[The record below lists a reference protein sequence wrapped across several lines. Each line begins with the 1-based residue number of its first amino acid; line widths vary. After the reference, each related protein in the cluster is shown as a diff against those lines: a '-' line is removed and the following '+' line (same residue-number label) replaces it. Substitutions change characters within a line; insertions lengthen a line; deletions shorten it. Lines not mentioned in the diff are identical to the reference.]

1 MNKGIRITPPVCLII
16 SLAELLCGRLRFPGN
31 YLNSEIQG
39 NDGKTFRIFRDIRKN
54 PIGEESGN
62 CVFVVRFRFA
72 HLSQCSNRLA
82 SVIPMLIIA
91 GFPGF
96 MQKIYAEDA
105 ESGFWQGMYQWRS
118 QNDLEAYQKS
128 FIFHM
133 MNKRAVSGSLTSFRF
148 CNTCLTSYL
157 QDQKEIQNQ
166 NKKSKKIKS

>member
-1 MNKGIRITPPVCLII
+1 MKGIRITPPVCLII

-39 NDGKTFRIFRDIRKN
+39 NDGMTFRIFRDIRKN

-72 HLSQCSNRLA
+72 HLSQRANRLA

-96 MQKIYAEDA
+96 MEKIYAVNPDN
-105 ESGFWQGMYQWRS
+105 GYWQGMYQWKS
-118 QNDLEAYQKS
+118 AKHLEAYKKS
-128 FIFHM
+128 FIYKM
-133 MNKRAVSGSLTSFRF
+133 MNKRAIKGSIESVEF
-148 CNTCLTSYL
+148 S
-157 QDQKEIQNQ
+157 
-166 NKKSKKIKS
+166 NKSLNILINEDN

>member
-1 MNKGIRITPPVCLII
+1 VNKGIRITPPVCLII

-72 HLSQCSNRLA
+72 HLSQCTNRLA

-96 MQKIYAEDA
+96 MEKIYAVNPDN
-105 ESGFWQGMYQWRS
+105 GYWQGMYQWKS
-118 QNDLEAYQKS
+118 AKHLEAYKKS
-128 FIFHM
+128 FVYKM
-133 MNKRAVSGSLTSFRF
+133 MNKRAIKGSIESVEF
-148 CNTCLTSYL
+148 S
-157 QDQKEIQNQ
+157 
-166 NKKSKKIKS
+166 NKSLNMLINENN

>member
-39 NDGKTFRIFRDIRKN
+39 IDGMTFRIFRDIRKN

-72 HLSQCSNRLA
+72 HLSQRANRLA

-96 MQKIYAEDA
+96 MEKIYAVNPDN
-105 ESGFWQGMYQWRS
+105 GYWQGMYQWKS
-118 QNDLEAYQKS
+118 AKHLEAYKKS
-128 FIFHM
+128 FIYKM
-133 MNKRAVSGSLTSFRF
+133 MNKRAIKGSIESVEF
-148 CNTCLTSYL
+148 S
-157 QDQKEIQNQ
+157 
-166 NKKSKKIKS
+166 NKSLNILINENN

>member
-1 MNKGIRITPPVCLII
+1 MNKGIRVTPPVCLII
-16 SLAELLCGRLRFPGN
+16 SLAELLYGRLRFPGN

-72 HLSQCSNRLA
+72 HLSQRTNRLA

-96 MQKIYAEDA
+96 MEKIYAVNPDN
-105 ESGFWQGMYQWRS
+105 GYWQGMYQWKS
-118 QNDLEAYQKS
+118 AKHLEAYKKS
-128 FIFHM
+128 FIYKM
-133 MNKRAVSGSLTSFRF
+133 MNKRAIKGSIESVEF
-148 CNTCLTSYL
+148 S
-157 QDQKEIQNQ
+157 
-166 NKKSKKIKS
+166 NKSLNILINENN

>member
-1 MNKGIRITPPVCLII
+1 MKGIRITPPVCLII

-39 NDGKTFRIFRDIRKN
+39 NDGMTFRIFRDIRKN

-72 HLSQCSNRLA
+72 HLSQRANRLA

-96 MQKIYAEDA
+96 MEKIYAVNTDN
-105 ESGFWQGMYQWRS
+105 GYWQGMYQWKS
-118 QNDLEAYQKS
+118 AKHLEAYKKS
-128 FIFHM
+128 FVYKM
-133 MNKRAVSGSLTSFRF
+133 MNKRAIKGSIESVEF
-148 CNTCLTSYL
+148 S
-157 QDQKEIQNQ
+157 
-166 NKKSKKIKS
+166 NKSLNILINEDN